1 VLLAVTACRRR
12 RRAAQVRS
20 RVAQVGREAEAVVVA
35 EAMVAVQERETET

>member
-1 VLLAVTACRRR
+1 VLLAVTACRRRR

-20 RVAQVGREAEAVVVA
+20 RVAQVGREAEAVA